1 MSKPSPFL
9 LSPNHSVMESYK
21 ERITAS
27 QWREILLDERD
38 TMIFKGTVRQL
49 VAKNLGYGVVE
60 VSKAPLDKKLPI
72 GIL

>member
-1 MSKPSPFL
+1 
-9 LSPNHSVMESYK
+9 MESYK
-21 ERITAS
+21 ERITVS